1 MSFQHIQ
8 VIDKKTIPFIDYV
21 ISPTTVH
28 LLNFK
33 HIKQCVILGNIH
45 SHLNEITGSCQGG
58 AGS

>member
-1 MSFQHIQ
+1 MSCQHIQ
-8 VIDKKTIPFIDYV
+8 VIDKKTTPFIDYV
-21 ISPTTVH
+21 VSQLH

-45 SHLNEITGSCQGG
+45 SNLNEITGSCQGG